1 MKKYTKSAFSH
12 ELFRDPEPWYRGVP
26 FWSWNCMVD
35 DKKIQRDVQVFRD
48 MGFGGADI
56 HCRYGL
62 QNRYLSDSFME
73 LVQRAN
79 RELQKNGLLT
89 WLYDEDRWPSGAA
102 GGLIARPENASRC
115 MLFTPQAQT
124 GFCKDKENFY
134 ARQKSGEDPDGFF
147 LAKYE
152 VLLKDGKMDRY
163 ERCDEREQPAFGG
176 GFWYAYLALERNDIW
191 YSSFGY
197 VDTLNPRVIREFRDI
212 TYERYARAVGKEFGK
227 SVAAI
232 FTDEPQFAYKETLA
246 QPQDRKDVHLSYTDD
261 MEQTF
266 QQAHG
271 YSLLDH
277 VPELI
282 WELPDNR
289 VSAVRYHYHDHVADR
304 FYLSYFKQLYDWCD
318 QHGIQFTGH
327 AVEESTL
334 WSQTRAIGEAMRC
347 YHGLHIPGVDI
358 LCDARE
364 YTTVK
369 QAQSVSRQ
377 DGRDGVM
384 SELYGVTNWDFT
396 MRGHKVQGDW
406 QTAMGVTH
414 RVLSLSLMSLEGGA
428 KRDFPASLSYQ
439 LPWYKEYKTLETY
452 FARVNTAMLAGKA
465 VVRTGV
471 IHPIES
477 YWLHWGPMRQTA
489 DVRDE
494 MEERF
499 KNLIEWLSFGLLDF
513 DFISESLLPHQY
525 KAGQDGFTVGE
536 MQYDVVLVPACE
548 TLRRTTYNALRE
560 FQARGGRVVFLET
573 VPSLMDAEPTD
584 EVKQFAA
591 DCEVIPFSRVA
602 ILRALEPVREVDC
615 IRPDSGRRARDMLYQ
630 LREEA
635 NGHKYL
641 FLCNVTQHEKP
652 NFFEITGKDL
662 PRQDCEVSV
671 RGTYSVNQL
680 DPLTGQIRDVPC
692 IQIHGTTV
700 FRQSFYAAQS
710 GLYELVPANAAASTQ
725 LPAFEKQKKRLVCE
739 LQAEE
744 FWLEEPNVLL
754 LDRPAYSVN
763 GGERRPKEEILRIQ
777 GLLNEELGYNR
788 GWAQP
793 WADPNPDERPDQVCM
808 EFEIESEV
816 ADAAVSLGAERPEY
830 LEIVWN
836 GTPVEVKENGYYVD
850 ESIQKIPLGKLRKG
864 KNFLTVYQKVG
875 PKSYLEAFYL
885 LGRFGVTCEGA
896 EPRITA
902 MPSCLAYG
910 DIGSQGLCFYGG
922 TYVQKSSVE
931 LQEKGRYRLSVHDF
945 SAPLL
950 GVVVDGKRVGTIFTA
965 PYEADLGVLE
975 AGRHTVDLIVFG
987 NRYNTFGPLHNSDPA
1002 YDWWGDN
1009 AWRTQGAYFAYE
1021 YHFRPVGIFTAP
1033 RLFRVEQA

>member
-1 MKKYTKSAFSH
+1 MKKYTKSEFSH
-12 ELFRDPEPWYRGVP
+12 DLFRDPEPWYRGVP

-35 DKKIQRDVQVFRD
+35 DKKIKRDVQVFRE

-62 QNRYLSDSFME
+62 QNQYLSDSFME
-73 LVQRAN
+73 LVQKAN
-79 RELQKNGLLT
+79 QELKENGLLT
-89 WLYDEDRWPSGAA
+89 WLYDEDRWPSGGA

-115 MLFTPQAQT
+115 MLFAPQEQPA
-124 GFCKDKENFY
+124 FCKDKESFY
-134 ARQKSGEDPDGFF
+134 ALQKNGEDPDGFF

-152 VLLKDGKMDRY
+152 VLLKDGKLVRY
-163 ERCDEREQPAFGG
+163 ERCDEKEKTTFGG
-176 GFWYAYLALERNDIW
+176 DFWYAYLALERNDIW

-197 VDTLNPRVIREFRDI
+197 VDTLNPRVIREFRDV
-212 TYERYARAVGKEFGK
+212 TYERYDQAVGEEFGK
-227 SVAAI
+227 SVAAM

-246 QPQDRKDVHLSYTDD
+246 LPEDRKDVHLSYTDD

-266 QQAHG
+266 REVWG

-282 WELPDNR
+282 WELPDNK
-289 VSAVRYHYHDHVADR
+289 VSPTRYRYHDHVADR
-304 FYLSYFKQLYDWCD
+304 FYQSYFKQLYDWCE

-347 YHGLHIPGVDI
+347 YHGLHIPGIDI

-364 YTTVK
+364 YTTAK

-406 QTAMGVTH
+406 QAAMGVSH

-439 LPWYKEYKTLETY
+439 LPWYKEYKTLETH

-465 VVRTGV
+465 VVRVGV

-499 KNLIEWLSFGLLDF
+499 KSLIEWLSFGLLDF
-513 DFISESLLPHQY
+513 DFISESLLPQQY
-525 KAGQDGFTVGE
+525 KAGEEGFTVGE
-536 MQYDVVLVPACE
+536 MRYDVVLVPACE
-548 TLRRTTYNALRE
+548 TMRRTTYHALQE
-560 FQARGGRVVFLET
+560 FQSRGGRVIFLES
-573 VPSLMDAEPTD
+573 VPSLMDAEPAE
-584 EVKQFAA
+584 EVVDFAS
-591 DCEVIPFSRVA
+591 DCEVIPFSRAA

-615 IRPDSGRRARDMLYQ
+615 IRPASGRRAKDMLYQ
-630 LREEA
+630 LREES
-635 NGHKYL
+635 NGKKYL
-641 FLCNVTQHEKP
+641 FLCNVTQNEKP
-652 NFFEITGKDL
+652 NFFEITGEDL
-662 PRQDCEVSV
+662 PCQDCDVSV
-671 RGTYSVNQL
+671 RGKYAVNLL
-680 DPLTGQIRDVPC
+680 DTLTGEIRSVDCVY
-692 IQIHGTTV
+692 HGGKTV

-710 GLYELVPANAAASTQ
+710 GLYELIPADDGAGTF
-725 LPAFEKQKKRLVCE
+725 LPAFVRQKKRLVCE
-739 LQAEE
+739 LKVEK
-744 FWLEEPNVLL
+744 FSLEEPNVLL
-754 LDRPAYSVN
+754 LDCPRYSVN
-763 GGERRPKEEILRIQ
+763 GGELRPKEEMLRIQ
-777 GLLNEELGYNR
+777 GVINEELGYNR

-793 WADPNPDERPDQVCM
+793 WADPTPDERRDMVRM

-816 ADAAVSLGAERPEY
+816 ADVAVCLGAERPEY
-830 LEIVWN
+830 LEVYWN
-836 GTPVEVKENGYYVD
+836 GTQVDAVGDGYYVD
-850 ESIQKIPLGKLRKG
+850 ESIQKIPLGTLKAG
-864 KNFLTVYQKVG
+864 KNSLVICQKVG

-885 LGRFGVTCEGA
+885 LGCFGVSCNGVD
-896 EPRITA
+896 PKIIA
-902 MPSCLAYG
+902 MPTHLAYG
-910 DIGSQGLCFYGG
+910 DLGSQGFSFYSG
-922 TYVQKSSVE
+922 TYTQKSTVE
-931 LQEKGRYRLSVHDF
+931 LQEKGKYLLSVHDF

-950 GVVVDGKRVGTIFTA
+950 GVMVDGKRVGTIFVS
-965 PYEADLGVLE
+965 PYEVDLGVLE
-975 AGRHTVDLIVFG
+975 AGCHTVELIVFG

-1009 AWRTQGAYFAYE
+1009 AWRTQGAYFSYE
-1021 YHFRPVGIFTAP
+1021 YHFRPMGIYTAP